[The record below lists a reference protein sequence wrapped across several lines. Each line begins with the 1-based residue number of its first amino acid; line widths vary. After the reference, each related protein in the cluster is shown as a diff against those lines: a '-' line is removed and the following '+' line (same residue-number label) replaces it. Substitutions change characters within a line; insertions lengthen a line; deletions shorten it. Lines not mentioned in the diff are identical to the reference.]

1 MLANPP
7 FTLTVDEARITI
19 SVDRTQVE
27 LDELLQLLDYL
38 RIQAFLQ
45 RNTLTDEQIS
55 QLAAEIKHKTWQRI
69 KRQLLAAGR
78 TDFLPA
84 DELADLGNP
93 IRADS

>member
-27 LDELLQLLDYL
+27 LDELLQFLDYL

-55 QLAAEIKHKTWQRI
+55 QLAAEIKHKAWQRV

-78 TDFLPA
+78 ADFLPA
-84 DELADLGNP
+84 EELIDLGASVHTN
-93 IRADS
+93 S